1 MANVLNPEPE
11 SITLNTTLEPTTL
24 EPATELEQ
32 PPFESTSNP
41 ETAEVVEVPALD
53 ADAPTEPV
61 AKAVPVEAAPA
72 EEIAP
77 EIVAQA
83 EPVVEAKA
91 EPVVAAAAEPVV
103 EAKAE
108 PVVAAKAE
116 PVVEAKAEPVVE
128 AKAEPVVAAVAETA
142 AEIQAAPEAAPPAT
156 AAAPVA
162 RAKAPEHGLESMDD
176 FSAALAAFER
186 EQAAEAAAVEA
197 YGDKIVS
204 GTVIKQTEKHLVVDV
219 GLKSEGLV
227 PLEQVLDHSGAVR
240 FNPGDVIDVVIER
253 EEPEGGYLVS
263 FERAQRLRIW
273 DTIEKAAN
281 DKTPMTGTVISRVK
295 GGLTVDIGLKA
306 FLPGSQLEIRPVRNL
321 DGYLGQQIEVRVIKL
336 NKKRGNVVVSR
347 KEILEEEQNAKR
359 STTLEHLGEGAILT
373 GTVKNLT
380 DYGAFVDL
388 GGIDGLL
395 HITDMSWGRLTH
407 PRDLVNVG
415 DEIQVK
421 VLKFDK
427 DKQRVSL
434 GFKQLTPDPWLD
446 ASERYPVGA
455 HVKGRVLSVTD
466 YGAFVELEQGIE
478 GLVHLSEMTWSKRL
492 KHPSKLVKPGD
503 EVETV
508 VLSVNPADRRISLGM
523 KQLLENPWENLT
535 EKYPTGAVVEGR
547 VRNLT
552 DFGAFIEIED
562 GIDGLVHVSNLSWT
576 KRVKHP
582 SEIVKK
588 GEKVKAVVLGVEPA
602 EPASLAG
609 HQAVAARRLGELL
622 RLASGG
628 RRGPRQG
635 AADGAIWSLRRD
647 RGGCRGSL
655 PHLRGR
661 RRRRIE
667 AGDGPG
673 ARLQD
678 HQDQRRGEEGGLEP
692 ARHRPGGQPHTG
704 RALQGGYSQ
713 ASGLQLHHH
722 ARRPD
727 QLAQGRALSRFP
739 FRHQCTTAA
748 LRGGRCCLDFVFHS
762 FSLCPASTL
771 ASATPGVSFQVKESS
786 TMPRNVDARIP
797 YSAEFQ
803 P

>member
-1 MANVLNPEPE
+1 MANLLNPETE
-11 SITLNTTLEPTTL
+11 SITLNTELEVPTL
-24 EPATELEQ
+24 EPATEQEQ
-32 PPFESTSNP
+32 PLPESTSNP
-41 ETAEVVEVPALD
+41 ETAETVVTSSLD
-53 ADAPTEPV
+53 ADAPTEPQAEAALAVEAV
-61 AKAVPVEAAPA
+61 AEPAPQAEAAAPVEATPQAEAVAPVEAAPQA
-72 EEIAP
+72 EAVAPIEAAPQAEAVAPVEAPQAEAAP
-77 EIVAQA
+77 E
-83 EPVVEAKA
+83 P
-91 EPVVAAAAEPVV
+91 AAAAP
-103 EAKAE
+103 AHAE
-108 PVVAAKAE
+108 
-116 PVVEAKAEPVVE
+116 
-128 AKAEPVVAAVAETA
+128 
-142 AEIQAAPEAAPPAT
+142 
-156 AAAPVA
+156 
-162 RAKAPEHGLESMDD
+162 HSFESMDD
-176 FSAALAAFER
+176 FSAALEAFER

-204 GTVIKQTEKHLVVDV
+204 GTVVKQTEKHLVVDV

-227 PLEQVLDHSGAVR
+227 PLEQVLDHAGAVK
-240 FNPGDVIDVVIER
+240 FAPGDVIEVVIER

-263 FERAQRLRIW
+263 FERAQRLRVW
-273 DTIEKAAN
+273 DAIEKAAA
-281 DKTPMTGTVISRVK
+281 DKTPMVGTVVSRVK
-295 GGLTVDIGLKA
+295 GGVTVDIGLKA

-336 NKKRGNVVVSR
+336 NKKRGNIVVSR

-359 STTLEHLGEGAILT
+359 SSTLEQLGEGAVLT

-446 ASERYPVGA
+446 ATERYPVGA
-455 HVKGRVLSVTD
+455 HVHGRVLSVTD

-492 KHPSKLVKPGD
+492 KHPSKLVKPAD

-523 KQLLENPWENLT
+523 KQLLDNPWENLT
-535 EKYPTGAVVEGR
+535 ERYPAGAIVEGR

-588 GEKVKAVVLGVEPA
+588 GEKVKAVVLGVEP
-602 EPASLAG
+602 
-609 HQAVAARRLGELL
+609 QNRRLSLGIKQLQPDVWESFFAEHRVGDVVHGKVL
-622 RLASGG
+622 RTA
-628 RRGPRQG
+628 QFG
-635 AADGAIWSLRRD
+635 AFVEIAEGVEGLCHIS
-647 RGGCRGSL
+647 
-655 PHLRGR
+655 
-661 RRRRIE
+661 E
-667 AGDGPG
+667 AGD
-673 ARLQD
+673 
-678 HQDQRRGEEGGLEP
+678 EGGGSKLETGLEHEFRIIKINVEEKKVGLSLR
-692 ARHRPGGQPHTG
+692 AIGQE
-704 RALQGGYSQ
+704 
-713 ASGLQLHHH
+713 ASRTQVESYKAESHKH
-722 ARRPD
+722 P
-727 QLAQGRALSRFP
+727 
-739 FRHQCTTAA
+739 
-748 LRGGRCCLDFVFHS
+748 
-762 FSLCPASTL
+762 
-771 ASATPGVSFQVKESS
+771 VSSS
-786 TMPRNVDARIP
+786 TTTLGDLINWKSER
-797 YSAEFQ
+797 
-803 P
+803 

>member
-11 SITLNTTLEPTTL
+11 SITLTTELETPTL
-24 EPATELEQ
+24 EPAAELVQ
-32 PPFESTSNP
+32 PSSESTSNP
-41 ETAEVVEVPALD
+41 ETAEVVEAVEISALD

-61 AKAVPVEAAPA
+61 AEAAPVETVSA
-72 EEIAP
+72 E
-77 EIVAQA
+77 
-83 EPVVEAKA
+83 
-91 EPVVAAAAEPVV
+91 
-103 EAKAE
+103 
-108 PVVAAKAE
+108 
-116 PVVEAKAEPVVE
+116 
-128 AKAEPVVAAVAETA
+128 
-142 AEIQAAPEAAPPAT
+142 
-156 AAAPVA
+156 AAPVA
-162 RAKAPEHGLESMDD
+162 EVAAEVVAQPEPAAVAVPELAVPAEAVAVPESAPVAAPAVAAPAAEKAAAHAEHGLESMDD

-204 GTVIKQTEKHLVVDV
+204 GTVLKQTEKHLVVDV

-227 PLEQVLDHSGAVR
+227 PLEQVLDHTGAVK
-240 FNPGDVIDVVIER
+240 FQPGDVIEVVIER

-263 FERAQRLRIW
+263 YERAQRLRVW
-273 DTIEKAAN
+273 DVIEKAAN
-281 DKTPMTGTVISRVK
+281 DKTPVIGTVVSRVK

-347 KEILEEEQNAKR
+347 KEILEEEQTAKR
-359 STTLEHLGEGAILT
+359 STTLEHLGEGAVLT

-455 HVKGRVLSVTD
+455 HVHGRVLSVTD

-492 KHPSKLVKPGD
+492 KHPSKLVKPND

-535 EKYPTGAVVEGR
+535 EKYPAGTVVEGR

-588 GEKVKAVVLGVEPA
+588 GEKVKAVVLGVEP
-602 EPASLAG
+602 
-609 HQAVAARRLGELL
+609 QNRRLSLGIKQLQPDVWESFFAQHRVGDVVHGKVL
-622 RLASGG
+622 RTA
-628 RRGPRQG
+628 QFG
-635 AADGAIWSLRRD
+635 AFVEIAEGVEGLCHIS
-647 RGGCRGSL
+647 
-655 PHLRGR
+655 
-661 RRRRIE
+661 E
-667 AGDGPG
+667 AGDDGGPSK
-673 ARLQD
+673 L
-678 HQDQRRGEEGGLEP
+678 ETGLEHEFKIIKINVEEKKVGLSLR
-692 ARHRPGGQPHTG
+692 AIGQEAT
-704 RALQGGYSQ
+704 RATVESYSN
-713 ASGLQLHHH
+713 SK
-722 ARRPD
+722 
-727 QLAQGRALSRFP
+727 
-739 FRHQCTTAA
+739 
-748 LRGGRCCLDFVFHS
+748 
-762 FSLCPASTL
+762 
-771 ASATPGVSFQVKESS
+771 TPVSSS
-786 TMPRNVDARIP
+786 TTTLGDLINWRKT
-797 YSAEFQ
+797 EH
-803 P
+803 

>member
-1 MANVLNPEPE
+1 MANVLNPETE
-11 SITLNTTLEPTTL
+11 SITLNTELEAPTL
-24 EPATELEQ
+24 EPATEQEQ
-32 PPFESTSNP
+32 PLQESTSNT
-41 ETAEVVEVPALD
+41 EIAEVVEVPALD

-61 AKAVPVEAAPA
+61 DEPLPVAEATVEAAPTA
-72 EEIAP
+72 EVATEVPAP
-77 EIVAQA
+77 AAQA
-83 EPVVEAKA
+83 EPVA
-91 EPVVAAAAEPVV
+91 ES
-103 EAKAE
+103 
-108 PVVAAKAE
+108 
-116 PVVEAKAEPVVE
+116 
-128 AKAEPVVAAVAETA
+128 
-142 AEIQAAPEAAPPAT
+142 APAP
-156 AAAPVA
+156 
-162 RAKAPEHGLESMDD
+162 AKAPAHADHLESMDD
-176 FSAALAAFER
+176 FSAALEAFER

-204 GTVIKQTEKHLVVDV
+204 GTVIKQTEKHLVIDV

-227 PLEQVLDHSGAVR
+227 PLEQVLDHTGAVK
-240 FNPGDVIDVVIER
+240 FQPGDTIDVVIER
-253 EEPEGGYLVS
+253 EEPEGGYLAS
-263 FERAQRLRIW
+263 YERAQRLRVW
-273 DTIEKAAN
+273 DTIEKAAA
-281 DKTPMTGTVISRVK
+281 DKTPVMGTVVSRVK
-295 GGLTVDIGLKA
+295 GGVTVDIGLKA

-359 STTLEHLGEGAILT
+359 SGTLEQLGEGAVLT

-446 ASERYPVGA
+446 ATERYPVGA
-455 HVKGRVLSVTD
+455 HVHGRVLSVTD

-523 KQLLENPWENLT
+523 KQLLDNPWENLT
-535 EKYPTGAVVEGR
+535 ERYPAGTIVEGR

-588 GEKVKAVVLGVEPA
+588 GEKVKAVVLGVEP
-602 EPASLAG
+602 
-609 HQAVAARRLGELL
+609 QNRRLSLGIKQLQPDVWESFFAAHRVGDVVHGKVL
-622 RLASGG
+622 RTA
-628 RRGPRQG
+628 QFG
-635 AADGAIWSLRRD
+635 AFVEIAEGVEGLCHIS
-647 RGGCRGSL
+647 
-655 PHLRGR
+655 
-661 RRRRIE
+661 E
-667 AGDGPG
+667 AGDEPG
-673 ARLQD
+673 QPTKL
-678 HQDQRRGEEGGLEP
+678 ETGLEHEFKIIKINVEEKKVGLSLRSIGHE
-692 ARHRPGGQPHTG
+692 AS
-704 RALQGGYSQ
+704 RAQVETYKKE
-713 ASGLQLHHH
+713 AHK
-722 ARRPD
+722 AP
-727 QLAQGRALSRFP
+727 
-739 FRHQCTTAA
+739 
-748 LRGGRCCLDFVFHS
+748 
-762 FSLCPASTL
+762 
-771 ASATPGVSFQVKESS
+771 VSSS
-786 TMPRNVDARIP
+786 TTTLGDLINWKSER
-797 YSAEFQ
+797 
-803 P
+803 

>member
-1 MANVLNPEPE
+1 MPNVLNPETE
-11 SITLNTTLEPTTL
+11 STTLNTELETPTL
-24 EPATELEQ
+24 EPATESLQ
-32 PPFESTSNP
+32 PSSESTSTP
-41 ETAEVVEVPALD
+41 ETAVSVEVPVLD
-53 ADAPTEPV
+53 ADAPTAPEV
-61 AKAVPVEAAPA
+61 VEVQAAPA
-72 EEIAP
+72 E
-77 EIVAQA
+77 
-83 EPVVEAKA
+83 
-91 EPVVAAAAEPVV
+91 
-103 EAKAE
+103 
-108 PVVAAKAE
+108 
-116 PVVEAKAEPVVE
+116 
-128 AKAEPVVAAVAETA
+128 AVAEAPA
-142 AEIQAAPEAAPPAT
+142 AETPAAEAPAAETPAEEKIAAPAAEAQT
-156 AAAPVA
+156 
-162 RAKAPEHGLESMDD
+162 KSEDHLESMDD
-176 FSAALAAFER
+176 FSAALEAFER

-227 PLEQVLDHSGAVR
+227 PLDQVQDHTGAVK
-240 FNPGDVIDVVIER
+240 FAAGDVIDVVIER

-263 FERAQRLRIW
+263 YEKAQRLRVW

-281 DKTPMTGTVISRVK
+281 EKTPMIGTVVNRVK

-347 KEILEEEQNAKR
+347 KEILEEEQNARR
-359 STTLEHLGEGAILT
+359 SATLEHLGEGTILT

-380 DYGAFVDL
+380 DYGAFVDM

-446 ASERYPVGA
+446 ASERYPIGA

-508 VLSVNPADRRISLGM
+508 VLNVNPSDRRISLGM
-523 KQLLENPWENLT
+523 KQLMENPWENLS
-535 EKYPTGAVVEGR
+535 ERYPAGTIVEGR

-582 SEIVKK
+582 SEVVKK
-588 GEKVKAVVLGVEPA
+588 GEKVKAVVLGVEP
-602 EPASLAG
+602 
-609 HQAVAARRLGELL
+609 QNRRLSLGIKQLQPDVWESFFAAHRVGDLVHGKVL
-622 RLASGG
+622 RTA
-628 RRGPRQG
+628 QFG
-635 AADGAIWSLRRD
+635 AFVEIAEGVEGLCHIS
-647 RGGCRGSL
+647 
-655 PHLRGR
+655 
-661 RRRRIE
+661 E
-667 AGDGPG
+667 AGD
-673 ARLQD
+673 
-678 HQDQRRGEEGGLEP
+678 EVEGHSKLEAGLEHEFKIIKINVEEKKVGLSLR
-692 ARHRPGGQPHTG
+692 AIGQEAS
-704 RALQGGYSQ
+704 RAQVESYK
-713 ASGLQLHHH
+713 ADAHKH
-722 ARRPD
+722 P
-727 QLAQGRALSRFP
+727 
-739 FRHQCTTAA
+739 
-748 LRGGRCCLDFVFHS
+748 
-762 FSLCPASTL
+762 
-771 ASATPGVSFQVKESS
+771 VSSS
-786 TMPRNVDARIP
+786 TTTLGDLINWKSER
-797 YSAEFQ
+797 
-803 P
+803 

>member
-1 MANVLNPEPE
+1 MPNVVNPEPE
-11 SITLNTTLEPTTL
+11 STTLNTEIEMPTL
-24 EPATELEQ
+24 EPATEETQ
-32 PPFESTSNP
+32 PSPESTSNP
-41 ETAEVVEVPALD
+41 VTASTEATPLD
-53 ADAPTEPV
+53 ADATPS
-61 AKAVPVEAAPA
+61 PA
-72 EEIAP
+72 
-77 EIVAQA
+77 AQA
-83 EPVVEAKA
+83 IEPT
-91 EPVVAAAAEPVV
+91 AAEPQAV
-103 EAKAE
+103 EPQAVEPQAAE
-108 PVVAAKAE
+108 PQAVVPQAAE
-116 PVVEAKAEPVVE
+116 PEAMISAAEPSAVE
-128 AKAEPVVAAVAETA
+128 
-142 AEIQAAPEAAPPAT
+142 
-156 AAAPVA
+156 
-162 RAKAPEHGLESMDD
+162 ESFTEMGED
-176 FSAALAAFER
+176 FSAALEAFER

-197 YGDKIVS
+197 YGDKIVA
-204 GTVIKQTEKHLVVDV
+204 GTVLKQTEKHLVVDV

-227 PLEQVLDHSGAVR
+227 PIEQVTDHTGAVR

-263 FERAQRLRIW
+263 YEKAQRLRVW
-273 DTIEKAAN
+273 DVIEKAAN
-281 DKTPMTGTVISRVK
+281 EKTPVTGTVVGRVK

-347 KEILEEEQNAKR
+347 KELLEEEQNAKR
-359 STTLEHLGEGAILT
+359 SATMEHLEEGSILT

-407 PRDLVNVG
+407 PRDLVNVA

-446 ASERYPVGA
+446 ATERYPVGA
-455 HVKGRVLSVTD
+455 RVHGRILSVTD

-503 EVETV
+503 QVDTV
-508 VLSVNPADRRISLGM
+508 VLSVNPGDRRISLGM

-535 EKYPTGAVVEGR
+535 DKYPTGAIVEGR

-588 GEKVKAVVLGVEPA
+588 GEKVKAVVLGVEP
-602 EPASLAG
+602 
-609 HQAVAARRLGELL
+609 QNRRLSLGIKQLQPDVWETFFATHRVGDVVHGKVL
-622 RLASGG
+622 RTA
-628 RRGPRQG
+628 QFG
-635 AADGAIWSLRRD
+635 AFVEIAEGVEGLCHIS
-647 RGGCRGSL
+647 
-655 PHLRGR
+655 
-661 RRRRIE
+661 E
-667 AGDGPG
+667 AGDEPG
-673 ARLQD
+673 AKLDQD
-678 HQDQRRGEEGGLEP
+678 AEHEFKIIKINVEEKKVGLSLRTVGHE
-692 ARHRPGGQPHTG
+692 AS
-704 RALQGGYSQ
+704 RAQVEHYKQES
-713 ASGLQLHHH
+713 HKH
-722 ARRPD
+722 P
-727 QLAQGRALSRFP
+727 
-739 FRHQCTTAA
+739 
-748 LRGGRCCLDFVFHS
+748 
-762 FSLCPASTL
+762 
-771 ASATPGVSFQVKESS
+771 VSSS
-786 TMPRNVDARIP
+786 TTTLGDLINWRK
-797 YSAEFQ
+797 SEQ
-803 P
+803 K

>member
-1 MANVLNPEPE
+1 MPDVLNPEPE
-11 SITLNTTLEPTTL
+11 SITLNTELETPTLD
-24 EPATELEQ
+24 PATELEQ
-32 PPFESTSNP
+32 PSSESTSNP
-41 ETAEVVEVPALD
+41 ETAKEVVAVASSALD
-53 ADAPTEPV
+53 ADASTG
-61 AKAVPVEAAPA
+61 PA
-72 EEIAP
+72 
-77 EIVAQA
+77 
-83 EPVVEAKA
+83 
-91 EPVVAAAAEPVV
+91 
-103 EAKAE
+103 
-108 PVVAAKAE
+108 
-116 PVVEAKAEPVVE
+116 
-128 AKAEPVVAAVAETA
+128 T
-142 AEIQAAPEAAPPAT
+142 QAAPIQHEQAGQAAT
-156 AAAPVA
+156 APSEVHATTDSG
-162 RAKAPEHGLESMDD
+162 ED

-197 YGDKIVS
+197 YGDKLVP

-227 PLEQVLDHSGAVR
+227 PLEQVTDHTGAVK
-240 FNPGDVIDVVIER
+240 FNPGDIIDVVIER

-263 FERAQRLRIW
+263 YEKAQRLRVW

-281 DKTPMTGTVISRVK
+281 EKTPVVGTVVSRVK
-295 GGLTVDIGLKA
+295 GGLTVDIGMKA

-359 STTLEHLGEGAILT
+359 SMTLEHLGEGAVLT
-373 GTVKNLT
+373 GVVKNLT

-446 ASERYPVGA
+446 AAERYPVGA
-455 HVKGRVLSVTD
+455 HVHGRVLSVTD
-466 YGAFVELEQGIE
+466 YGSFVELEQGIE

-503 EVETV
+503 EVDTV

-523 KQLLENPWENLT
+523 KQLLENPWENLS
-535 EKYPTGAVVEGR
+535 ERYPAGTVVEGR

-588 GEKVKAVVLGVEPA
+588 GEKVKAVVLGVEP
-602 EPASLAG
+602 
-609 HQAVAARRLGELL
+609 QNRRLSLGIKQLQPDVWESFFAAHRVGDVVHGKVL
-622 RLASGG
+622 RTAQFGAFVEIAEGVEGLCHISEASEEPGQPSKLEVG
-628 RRGPRQG
+628 QEHEFKIIKINVEEKKVGL
-635 AADGAIWSLRRD
+635 SLRAVT
-647 RGGCRGSL
+647 G
-655 PHLRGR
+655 H
-661 RRRRIE
+661 E
-667 AGDGPG
+667 AS
-673 ARLQD
+673 
-678 HQDQRRGEEGGLEP
+678 
-692 ARHRPGGQPHTG
+692 
-704 RALQGGYSQ
+704 RAQVESYK
-713 ASGLQLHHH
+713 ADTHKH
-722 ARRPD
+722 P
-727 QLAQGRALSRFP
+727 
-739 FRHQCTTAA
+739 
-748 LRGGRCCLDFVFHS
+748 
-762 FSLCPASTL
+762 
-771 ASATPGVSFQVKESS
+771 VSSS
-786 TMPRNVDARIP
+786 TTTLGDLINWRKNER
-797 YSAEFQ
+797 
-803 P
+803 

>member
-1 MANVLNPEPE
+1 MPNVLNPETE
-11 SITLNTTLEPTTL
+11 SITLNTELETPTL

-32 PPFESTSNP
+32 PPYESTSNT
-41 ETAEVVEVPALD
+41 ETAEVAVADHELATLD
-53 ADAPTEPV
+53 ADALTEP
-61 AKAVPVEAAPA
+61 
-72 EEIAP
+72 
-77 EIVAQA
+77 
-83 EPVVEAKA
+83 EAKA
-91 EPVVAAAAEPVV
+91 PPLAEVASTATEAEPPTH
-103 EAKAE
+103 EAHAHD
-108 PVVAAKAE
+108 AA
-116 PVVEAKAEPVVE
+116 
-128 AKAEPVVAAVAETA
+128 
-142 AEIQAAPEAAPPAT
+142 
-156 AAAPVA
+156 
-162 RAKAPEHGLESMDD
+162 DD

-197 YGDKIVS
+197 YGDKVVS
-204 GTVIKQTEKHLVVDV
+204 GTVIKATDKHLVIDV

-227 PLEQVLDHSGAVR
+227 PLEQVLDHTGAVK
-240 FNPGDVIDVVIER
+240 FQPGDVIDVVIER

-263 FERAQRLRIW
+263 YERAQRLRIW
-273 DTIEKAAN
+273 DVIEKAAA
-281 DKTPMTGTVISRVK
+281 DKTPVMGTVVSRVK

-347 KEILEEEQNAKR
+347 KEILEEEQTAKR
-359 STTLEHLGEGAILT
+359 SGTLEQLGEGAVLT

-380 DYGAFVDL
+380 DYGAFVDM

-446 ASERYPVGA
+446 ATERYPVGA
-455 HVKGRVLSVTD
+455 HVHGRVLSVTD

-523 KQLLENPWENLT
+523 KQLLDNPWENLT
-535 EKYPTGAVVEGR
+535 ERYPAGTIVEGR

-582 SEIVKK
+582 SEVVKK
-588 GEKVKAVVLGVEPA
+588 GEKVKAVVLGVEP
-602 EPASLAG
+602 
-609 HQAVAARRLGELL
+609 QNRRLSLGIKQLQPDVWESFFAAHRVGDVVHGKVL
-622 RLASGG
+622 RTA
-628 RRGPRQG
+628 QFG
-635 AADGAIWSLRRD
+635 AFVEIAEGVEGLCHIS
-647 RGGCRGSL
+647 
-655 PHLRGR
+655 
-661 RRRRIE
+661 E
-667 AGDGPG
+667 AGD
-673 ARLQD
+673 
-678 HQDQRRGEEGGLEP
+678 EGGGSKLE
-692 ARHRPGGQPHTG
+692 TG
-704 RALQGGYSQ
+704 LEHEFKIIKINVEEKKVGLSLRAVGHE
-713 ASGLQLHHH
+713 AS
-722 ARRPD
+722 R
-727 QLAQGRALSRFP
+727 AQVETYKKEAHKAP
-739 FRHQCTTAA
+739 
-748 LRGGRCCLDFVFHS
+748 
-762 FSLCPASTL
+762 
-771 ASATPGVSFQVKESS
+771 VSSS
-786 TMPRNVDARIP
+786 TTTLGDLINWRKTER
-797 YSAEFQ
+797 
-803 P
+803 